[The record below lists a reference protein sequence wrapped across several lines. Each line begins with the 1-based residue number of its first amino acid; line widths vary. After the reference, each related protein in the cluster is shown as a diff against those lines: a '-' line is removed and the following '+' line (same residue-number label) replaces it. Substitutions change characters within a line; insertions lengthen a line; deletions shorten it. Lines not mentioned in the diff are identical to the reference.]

1 MPGGLLFY
9 AIAVL
14 ILASGIGMLLVR
26 NTVYSALLLVFNFLN
41 VALLYLFM
49 GAPFIAITQ
58 ITVYAGAIMV
68 LFLFVIMLL
77 GTEQLSPKE
86 VLKGQRGVAFLLA
99 GLFILEMIFVFN
111 QHEGL
116 FSGEVLSVVFVS
128 PAQIG
133 KALFTDYALPFEM
146 VAFILVAAA
155 VGAVLFTHKDKQ
167 KRLTWEES
175 SEANSQLPT
184 EMGKKEQP

>member
-77 GTEQLSPKE
+77 GTEQFSPKE
-86 VLKGQRGVAFLLA
+86 VLKGQRGAAFLLA
-99 GLFILEMIFVFN
+99 GLFVLEMIFVFN

-116 FSGEVLSVVFVS
+116 FSGEALSVVFVS

-133 KALFTDYALPFEM
+133 LALFRDYALPFEM
-146 VAFILVAAA
+146 VAFILVAAT
-155 VGAVLFTHKDKQ
+155 VGAVLFTHKNKQ
-167 KRLTWEES
+167 KRQIGEVEPENTPQPSLETGKEE
-175 SEANSQLPT
+175 QR
-184 EMGKKEQP
+184 

>member
-116 FSGEVLSVVFVS
+116 FSSEVLSVVFVS

>member
-9 AIAVL
+9 MIAVL

-86 VLKGQRGVAFLLA
+86 VLKGQRSVAFLLA
-99 GLFILEMIFVFN
+99 GLFILEMVFVFN

-116 FSGEVLSVVFVS
+116 FSGEAMNVVFVS

-133 KALFTDYALPFEM
+133 KAIFTEYALPFEM

-167 KRLTWEES
+167 QRQLGEEPS
-175 SEANSQLPT
+175 ALNSQLPDQK
-184 EMGKKEQP
+184 GKEEQR